1 MLNVGLVKRSPTYEA
16 KKNGR
21 IVDTPISFLPAI
33 T

>member
-1 MLNVGLVKRSPTYEA
+1 MLNVGLVKRSPTYEE
-16 KKNGR
+16 KNGR